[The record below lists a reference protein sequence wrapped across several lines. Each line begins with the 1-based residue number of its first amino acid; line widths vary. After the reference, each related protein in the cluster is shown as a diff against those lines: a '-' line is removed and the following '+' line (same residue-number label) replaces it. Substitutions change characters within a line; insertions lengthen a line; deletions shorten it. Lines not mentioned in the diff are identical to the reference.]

1 MGRKL
6 LKPDNDWSIFLLKF
20 LNILI
25 LNESRQRKTH
35 NTDKH
40 GSVKLVEI
48 WFYLYKK
55 NFRIHLVSC

>member
-25 LNESRQRKTH
+25 LDESWQRKTH

-40 GSVKLVEI
+40 DSVKLVEI
-48 WFYLYKK
+48 WSYLYKK
-55 NFRIHLVSC
+55 NFYIHLVSC